1 MSPLCTESQEK
12 RLAPQIVVLML
23 VAVVVLWGMN
33 VIMIKYLIHY
43 FPPLA
48 LAGIR
53 IGIAAAFLL
62 PVSLWYYGP
71 VIPPR
76 SSWLPICGV
85 AFLSIFLHQMAL
97 SWGITATSATH
108 SVLILGLNPLLTTLL
123 ASWLVNESL
132 SFAKVGGALSGLSGI
147 LLIVVHRV
155 DGSLSSL
162 QGDGIVFIA
171 TLTYVLGSLCVKKS
185 TASVPPLMVTA
196 YSHLLGAAGLLV
208 MGMGLNT
215 EWMYEGA
222 RATEPL
228 VILLFSG
235 LICTGLG
242 TIWWNT
248 GIHHIGASTAALFLN
263 GQPIVGVF
271 GSAIF
276 LNEQLAWPHYTA
288 LVLVILGVSV
298 GTGSM
303 SKLVRLSPDRGI
315 AKNL

>member
-1 MSPLCTESQEK
+1 MSLLCKEPQEK
-12 RLAPQIVVLML
+12 RLAPQAVIMML

-33 VIMIKYLIHY
+33 VIMIKYLINY

-53 IGIAAAFLL
+53 IGIAAAFLM
-62 PVSLWYYGP
+62 PVSLWCYGL
-71 VIPPR
+71 VFPPR
-76 SSWLPICGV
+76 TSWLPICGV

-132 SFAKVGGALSGLSGI
+132 SFAKVSGALAGLSGI
-147 LLIVVHRV
+147 LLIVVHRIDV
-155 DGSLSSL
+155 SIASL

-196 YSHLLGAAGLLV
+196 YSHLLGAAGLFV
-208 MGMGLNT
+208 MGIGLNT

-222 RATEPL
+222 QATIPL
-228 VILLFSG
+228 VVLVFSG

-248 GIHHIGASTAALFLN
+248 GIHHVGASTAALFLN

-271 GSAIF
+271 GSAVF
-276 LNEQLAWPHYTA
+276 LNEQLAWQHYTA
-288 LVLVILGVSV
+288 LVLVILGVSI
-298 GTGSM
+298 GTGGM
-303 SKLVRLSPDRGI
+303 SKLVKLSPERGI
-315 AKNL
+315 AKN